1 MRYPFFIV
9 CFLSLLLEA
18 SPCLAKVAA
27 DSFLIM
33 LDHSKK
39 ICAEDHVVFLRKVT
53 KQGDLWHVEDYYANE
68 KKEEM
73 EGDYLDSALTLG
85 DGMFYWYYPNGK
97 FKGKGRYANGK
108 KQGAWRHY
116 YENGSLKDSGFY
128 KLGMPYKLAY
138 KWHENGKIAMN
149 GIYDDSG
156 NGTGTET
163 FYYEDGTMDSYGK
176 FVKGYKKDSTW
187 TYFFKNGKLA
197 AKEYYSAGKMQKMD
211 YYNMEGTLDST
222 VAIMDKPGDTD
233 RINDD
238 EIVYA
243 HTMIIPQP
251 TYNINEYLGRNIN
264 YPDEAREHDIQGRI
278 NVQLIIDEE
287 GNINDV
293 RSMRHQELGAV
304 LENEAVRVVKT
315 MPKWNSGRLHNR
327 PVKVHFMLP
336 VSFKIW

>member
-1 MRYPFFIV
+1 VRYSLFIV
-9 CFLSLLLEA
+9 CFLFLLLNPA
-18 SPCLAKVAA
+18 ACFAKPNA
-27 DSFLIM
+27 DSFIVI
-33 LDHSKK
+33 LDHNKK
-39 ICAEDHVVFLRKVT
+39 ICPADEAVFLRKVI

-116 YENGSLKDSGFY
+116 YENGSLEDSGFY
-128 KLGMPYKLAY
+128 KSGVPCKLAY

-163 FYYEDGTMDSYGK
+163 FYDDDGTMDSYGK
-176 FVKGYKKDSTW
+176 FVNGYKKDSTW

-211 YYNMEGTLDST
+211 YYNREGILDST

-233 RINDD
+233 RVDED

-243 HTMIIPQP
+243 HTMLMPFSP
-251 TYNINEYLGRNIN
+251 YNINEYLSKNIN
-264 YPDEAREHDIQGRI
+264 YPDEAREHDIEGRI
-278 NVQLIIDEE
+278 DVKFIIDEE

-293 RSMRHQELGAV
+293 KSMLHQELRTS
-304 LENEAVRVVKT
+304 LENEAVRVVKI
-315 MPKWNSGRLHNR
+315 MPKWNPGRLHNR
-327 PVKVHFMLP
+327 PVKVYFVLP
-336 VSFKIW
+336 VSFKLT